1 MEKYEEHSDPVTGSD
16 RGVKAMPSGYEQLKE
31 IINTYDPDFDKGR
44 LDDAFEI
51 AFSGHKDQIRKSGD
65 PYIVHP
71 VEVAKILA
79 EMEMD
84 LDTIIAGLLHDTI
97 EDTRMT
103 YSELES
109 RMGKEV
115 VELVDG
121 ITKLDALSFTTKEER
136 QAENLRKMLIA
147 MAKDIR
153 VILIKLADRL
163 HNMRT
168 LKYMPED
175 KQKEIAQETIEIY
188 APLANRLG
196 MSKIKWELEDL
207 SLRYIDPNGY
217 YDLVERISIKRKERE
232 DYIEKIKRELH
243 RKGADINISIT
254 VDGRPKHF
262 YSIYRKMKEQNRS
275 IEQIYDLIAI
285 RVIVESIK
293 DCYSIL
299 GTVHEIYKPIPGR
312 FKDYIAMPKPNL
324 YQSLHTTVV
333 GPRGIAFEIQIRT
346 AEMHRIAEVGIAAHW
361 RYKEKKQKTTI
372 DDEKFTWL
380 RQLLDWH
387 KEMGDDSEFMETVK
401 IDLFSDEVFVF
412 TPKGEIINL
421 PMGSTPIDFAY
432 AIHSAVGNRMIGAKV
447 NGRIVQLDYKLANG
461 ERVEILTSS
470 VIHGPSRDWLMI
482 AKSSQAKSKIKQWFK
497 KELREENIEKGKELI
512 EKELK
517 KQGFTFVQ
525 LFIPNWLNVVTK
537 RYNFQGIDDM
547 YSAIGFG
554 GLTAQKVISR
564 LKGEYLKNAPTE
576 ERERLLIKKT
586 QEKKVPRKNRRTEE
600 SGIIVKGIDNCLI
613 RLSKCCNPV
622 PGDEIIGYITRGG
635 GVSVHRIDCSN
646 MKNMIEVSWA
656 ENIGK
661 TFGTTITVKAYDRKQ
676 LLMEMANTI
685 GEARISIRGL
695 NTRTNKDDIAIIE
708 LSLEINTISELEN
721 IVSKLKSIKNVFE
734 ITREKR

>member
-1 MEKYEEHSDPVTGSD
+1 MLSGYDQLKLIIEKY
-16 RGVKAMPSGYEQLKE
+16 
-31 IINTYDPDFDKGR
+31 NPDFDRER
-44 LDDAFEI
+44 LDAAFEI
-51 AFSGHKDQIRKSGD
+51 AFSGHKGQIRKSGD
-65 PYIVHP
+65 PYIIHP

-79 EMEMD
+79 QMEMD
-84 LDTIIAGLLHDTI
+84 LDTIIAGLLHDMI

-103 YSELES
+103 SQEIEKK
-109 RMGKEV
+109 MGKEV
-115 VELVDG
+115 AELVDG
-121 ITKLDALSFTTKEER
+121 VTKLGALSFTTKEER

-175 KQKEIAQETIEIY
+175 KQTEKAQETIEIY

-196 MSKIKWELEDL
+196 MSRIKWELEDL
-207 SLRYIDPNGY
+207 SLRYIDPKGY
-217 YDLVERISIKRKERE
+217 YELVEKISIKRKERE
-232 DYIEKIKRELH
+232 QYIERIKSELLQ
-243 RKGADINISIT
+243 KATDINIDIT

-262 YSIYRKMKEQNRS
+262 YSIYKKMKQQNRS

-299 GTVHEIYKPIPGR
+299 GMVHEIYKPIPGR

-324 YQSLHTTVV
+324 YQSLHSTVV
-333 GPRGIAFEIQIRT
+333 GPKGIAFEIQIRT
-346 AEMHRIAEVGIAAHW
+346 SEMHRIAEVGIAAHW
-361 RYKEKKQKTTI
+361 KYKEDRHKTSI
-372 DDEKFTWL
+372 DDAKFAWL

-432 AIHSAVGNRMIGAKV
+432 AIHSAVGNKMIGAKV

-461 ERVEILTSS
+461 ERVEILTSG
-470 VIHGPSRDWLMI
+470 VIHGPSRDWLNI

-497 KELREENIEKGKELI
+497 KELREENIEKGKDLVD
-512 EKELK
+512 KELK
-517 KQGFTFVQ
+517 KQGFTQVQ
-525 LFIPNWLNVVTK
+525 LFTTEWLNVVLR
-537 RYNFQGIDDM
+537 RYNFNGIDDM
-547 YSAIGFG
+547 YAAIGFG
-554 GLTAQKVISR
+554 GLTALKVISR
-564 LKGEYLKNAPTE
+564 LKEEYLKNAPIE
-576 ERERLLIKKT
+576 EREKLLIKKT
-586 QEKKVPRKNRRTEE
+586 QEKKIPRKIRKIDDT
-600 SGIIVKGIDNCLI
+600 GIKVKGIDNCLV

-635 GVSVHRIDCSN
+635 GVSVHRVDCSN
-646 MKNMIEVSWA
+646 MKNMIEVDGENRLIEVSWA

-661 TFGTTITVKAYDRKQ
+661 TFVTTITIKAYDRKQ
-676 LLMEMANTI
+676 LLMEIANTI
-685 GEARISIRGL
+685 GEARLSIRGL
-695 NTRTNKDDIAIIE
+695 NTRTNKDDIALIE

-721 IVSKLKSIKNVFE
+721 IINKLRSIQNVFE
-734 ITREKR
+734 ITRENR